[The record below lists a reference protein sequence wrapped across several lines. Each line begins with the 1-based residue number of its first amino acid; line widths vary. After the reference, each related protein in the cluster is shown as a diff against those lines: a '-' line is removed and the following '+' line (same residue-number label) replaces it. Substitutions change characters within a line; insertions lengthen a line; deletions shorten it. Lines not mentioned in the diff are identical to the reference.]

1 MRRAL
6 RSGPRREVV
15 LATAWAVLF
24 SVLLAVRISWQRD
37 APAPSESL
45 QWLRTGTLAL
55 LALLILAAASGR
67 RAPIVGSVVLRIE
80 QAAVFVAITRLL
92 GLGAHPD
99 PVRAEQVLIAL
110 LGVHGVGAIIV
121 SDELSTATPVWRMGL
136 WVLALSFGAL
146 TASVLVR

>member
-37 APAPSESL
+37 AVAPTEPL
-45 QWLRTGTLAL
+45 QWLRMGTLVL
-55 LALLILAAASGR
+55 LGLLILAAASGR
-67 RAPIVGSVVLRIE
+67 RAPIVGSVVLRVE

-121 SDELSTATPVWRMGL
+121 SDELSTGTPAWRMGL
-136 WVLALSFGAL
+136 WVLALSFAAL

>member
-37 APAPSESL
+37 AMAPSESL
-45 QWLRTGTLAL
+45 QWLRMGTLVL
-55 LALLILAAASGR
+55 LGLLILAAASGR
-67 RAPIVGSVVLRIE
+67 RAPIVGSVVLRVE

-121 SDELSTATPVWRMGL
+121 SDELSTATPPWRMGL
-136 WVLALSFGAL
+136 WVLAVSFGAL

>member
-6 RSGPRREVV
+6 RRGPRREVV
-15 LATAWAVLF
+15 LAAVWAVLF
-24 SVLLAVRISWQRD
+24 TVLLAVRVTLQRD

-45 QWLRTGTLAL
+45 RWLGMGTVAL

-67 RAPIVGSVVLRIE
+67 RAPVVGSVVLRVE
-80 QAAVFVAITRLL
+80 QAAIFIAITRLL
-92 GLGAHPD
+92 GLGVHPD

-121 SDELSTATPVWRMGL
+121 SDELSTGTPAWRMGL
-136 WVLALSFGAL
+136 WGLALSFGAV
-146 TASVLVR
+146 TATVLAR

>member
-37 APAPSESL
+37 AVAPSESL
-45 QWLRTGTLAL
+45 QWLRMGTLVL
-55 LALLILAAASGR
+55 LGLLLLAAASGR
-67 RAPIVGSVVLRIE
+67 RVPIVGSVVLRVE

-121 SDELSTATPVWRMGL
+121 SDELSTATPAWRMGL

-146 TASVLVR
+146 TASVLAR

>member
-37 APAPSESL
+37 AVAPSEPL
-45 QWLRTGTLAL
+45 QWLRMGTLVL
-55 LALLILAAASGR
+55 LGLLILAAASGR
-67 RAPIVGSVVLRIE
+67 RAPIVGSVVLRVE

-121 SDELSTATPVWRMGL
+121 SDELSTGTPAWRMGL
-136 WVLALSFGAL
+136 WVLALSFAAL

>member
-37 APAPSESL
+37 AVAPSESL
-45 QWLRTGTLAL
+45 QWLRMGTLVL

-67 RAPIVGSVVLRIE
+67 VAPIVGSVVLRVE

-121 SDELSTATPVWRMGL
+121 SDELSTGTPAWRMGL
-136 WVLALSFGAL
+136 WVLALSFAAL

>member
-15 LATAWAVLF
+15 LATSWAVLF

-37 APAPSESL
+37 AVAPSESL
-45 QWLRTGTLAL
+45 QWLRMGTLVL
-55 LALLILAAASGR
+55 LALLVLAAASGR
-67 RAPIVGSVVLRIE
+67 RAPLVGSVVLRVE

-121 SDELSTATPVWRMGL
+121 SDELSTATPAWRMGL